1 MDTRMTSQASTNENN
16 SAVSR
21 SAREPDFI
29 EVTGAKEHNLRIDY
43 LKLPKRQLVVFT
55 GVSGSG
61 KSSLAFDTLY
71 AEGQRRYIESLSAY
85 ARQFLGQLE
94 RPKVEQL
101 RGLSPTIAIEQKSAS
116 TNPRSTVGTITEIY
130 DYLRVLYARVG
141 TQHCHTCGEVVR
153 PRSSQEIVD
162 EVMRAPEGEKLVL
175 LAPKV
180 THRKGEFRELFA
192 DLKSRGFVRVEVD
205 GTIHRLEDP
214 PKLDKKFKHTIALV
228 VDRVVVRAKDRRRL
242 SESVE
247 LCLREGEGEMR
258 VESPKSGGLKLRFS
272 ENRACCGHSFPELSP
287 QSFSF
292 NSPLGMCEACN
303 GLGTRLEVDPDRIV
317 PDDRLS
323 IRQGAIAPWKS
334 AMERGEGWTFRIVEA
349 LSASCGVDLDKPWC
363 KLSKKIQKTVL
374 YGVQGKRIAVSW
386 GSEDSVSH
394 GTWGMKY
401 EGVIP
406 NLERRFAQTSSEA
419 ARDHYR
425 RFFAERDCEICGG
438 QRLRTESV
446 YVKVAQTSIT
456 QITAMTVRAA
466 HDHFAGIA
474 LTGAQKTIAEGAL
487 REIGNRLQFLLN
499 VGLDYLTLNR
509 SGPTLSGG
517 EAQRIRL
524 ASQLGSE
531 LSGVMYVLD
540 EPSIGLHQRDNQRLI
555 RTLEHLRDL
564 GNTVLV
570 VEHDEDTIR
579 SADHVVD
586 FGPGAGILGGKVVFS
601 GTPDVLQQSDTL
613 TADFL
618 TGRRKIEGPPE
629 RRAPR
634 GWLTIEG
641 AAEHNLKSVDVEIPL
656 GVLAAVTGVSGAG
669 KSSLVNGILLPAMAH
684 KLHHSNAK
692 VGAHKKLSGYEVLD
706 KVIAINQRPIGRTP
720 RSNPGTYTKS
730 FDLIREV
737 FANLP
742 ESRARGWKAG
752 RFSFNVKGGRCEA
765 CQGDGVVKV
774 EMHFLSD
781 VYVPCEVCGGKRYN
795 EQTLGVAYKGKTISD
810 VLDMSIEDCFELFQ
824 NHPKLKRILQT
835 LLDVGLGYIKI
846 GQTATTMSGGEAQR
860 VKLSRE
866 LGKRHTGRT
875 LYVLDEPTTGLH
887 FADIERLLT
896 VLQRLVDAGNSV
908 LVIEHNLDVIKCADW
923 VIDLGPEGGH
933 GGGTVVAA
941 GTPEQVAT
949 VKDSYTGQ
957 FLKPLLKKMGVRT
970 VSADATMLKP
980 IAKKMSKRSAKKT
993 GRPQGRASDA
1003 STADAKKKTT
1013 KKVSK
1018 KKTTK
1023 KVSKKKT
1030 TKKAASKK
1038 VTRKKKVAAK
1048 KASKRRAG

>member
-1 MDTRMTSQASTNENN
+1 
-16 SAVSR
+16 
-21 SAREPDFI
+21 I
-29 EVTGAKEHNLRIDY
+29 EVTGAHEHNLDIDY

-153 PRSSQEIVD
+153 PRSSQQIVD
-162 EVMRAPEGEKLVL
+162 EVLEKADGERLVL

-192 DLKSRGFVRVEVD
+192 ELKSQGFVRVEVD
-205 GTIHRLEDP
+205 GEVHRLDNP

-228 VDRVVVRAKDRRRL
+228 VDRVVVKTKDRRRL

-258 VESPKSGGLKLRFS
+258 AESPKSGGLKLRFS

-303 GLGTRLEVDPDRIV
+303 GLGTRLEVDPDRII
-317 PDDRLS
+317 PDSRLS
-323 IRQGAIAPWKS
+323 IRQGAIAPWRS

-349 LSASCGVDLDKPWC
+349 LSASCGVDLDKAWE
-363 KLSKKIQKTVL
+363 KLSKKTQATVL
-374 YGVQGKRIAVSW
+374 YGVAGKRIAVSW
-386 GSEDSVSH
+386 GSENSVSH

-406 NLERRFAQTSSEA
+406 NLERRYAQTSSEA

-425 RFFAERDCEICGG
+425 KFFAERSCEACGG
-438 QRLRTESV
+438 RRLRSESLQV
-446 YVKVAQTSIT
+446 MVAGTSVSAIT
-456 QITAMTVRAA
+456 DMTVRAA
-466 HDHFAGIA
+466 HDHFDAIR
-474 LTGAQKTIAEGAL
+474 LTGSQKTIAEGAL

-579 SADHVVD
+579 CADHVVD

-601 GTPDVLQQSDTL
+601 GTPSQLNKSKKSL
-613 TADFL
+613 TAEYL
-618 TGRRKIEGPPE
+618 TGRRTIEGPE
-629 RRAPR
+629 KRRRPR
-634 GWLTIEG
+634 AQLVIEG
-641 AAEHNLKSVDVEIPL
+641 AAEHNLKSIDVEIPL
-656 GVLAAVTGVSGAG
+656 GVLTAVTGVSGAG
-669 KSSLVNGILLPAMAH
+669 KSSLINGILLPAMAQ

-692 VGAHKKLSGYEVLD
+692 VGAHKRVSGTDVLD

-730 FDLIREV
+730 FDLIREA

-752 RFSFNVKGGRCEA
+752 RFSFNVKGGRCES

-781 VYVPCEVCGGKRYN
+781 VYVPCEVCMGKRYN
-795 EQTLGVAYKGKTISD
+795 QQTLGVAYKGKTISD

-824 NHPKLKRILQT
+824 NHPKLRRILQT

-887 FADIERLLT
+887 FEDIKRLLI

-908 LVIEHNLDVIKCADW
+908 LVIEHNLDV
-923 VIDLGPEGGH
+923 
-933 GGGTVVAA
+933 
-941 GTPEQVAT
+941 
-949 VKDSYTGQ
+949 
-957 FLKPLLKKMGVRT
+957 
-970 VSADATMLKP
+970 
-980 IAKKMSKRSAKKT
+980 
-993 GRPQGRASDA
+993 
-1003 STADAKKKTT
+1003 
-1013 KKVSK
+1013 
-1018 KKTTK
+1018 
-1023 KVSKKKT
+1023 
-1030 TKKAASKK
+1030 
-1038 VTRKKKVAAK
+1038 
-1048 KASKRRAG
+1048 